1 MKRAVQIEP
10 NDNVAVVME
19 EVSAGETVVLDGT
32 GEMVTA
38 VTAIPFPHKIS
49 LVDIPEGATIY
60 KYGCPIGWAN
70 TDIRKGEHVHV
81 HNVDFPNMQET

>member
-19 EVSAGETVVLDGT
+19 AVNAGEEVVLDGT
-32 GEMVTA
+32 GKVVKTVTD
-38 VTAIPFPHKIS
+38 IPFPHKVS
-49 LVDIPEGATIY
+49 LTDIPEGTTIY

-70 TDIRKGEHVHV
+70 TFIRKGEHVHV